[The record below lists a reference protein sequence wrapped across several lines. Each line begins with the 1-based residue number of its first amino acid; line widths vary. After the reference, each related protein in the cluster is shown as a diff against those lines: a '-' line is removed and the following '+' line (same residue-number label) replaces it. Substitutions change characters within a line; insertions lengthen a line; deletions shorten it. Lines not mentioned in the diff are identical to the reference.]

1 MPENLGWVLELHE
14 EQRPTLYRLA
24 LLLGAGDDA
33 GDIVRSATMALHRR
47 GRRLVDPMERIEFLQ
62 EQVVHLA
69 RSLNRPV
76 AVTVPEDDD
85 CADLMRS
92 LAKLPRPMAELLV
105 VSHFLGTFGPELAS
119 VMRMTVRGTNQR
131 LEHSLNELRGL
142 VQADV
147 SVEALSEDL
156 AAGLRTAARPIR
168 VPDDEGLIGALRER
182 VNVPSRGYLRGQ
194 LVVVS
199 AIVAL
204 ALGAA
209 TAAFTRG
216 EPDLPS
222 SPPTTPT
229 GPTTDATAP
238 VAMRAVV
245 KQVPVFYVGR
255 GDSRLYRELRNLPA
269 MSSLARS
276 GVEALLTL
284 APLDPDYTSLW
295 DGSIREVQLSGD
307 ELTVNL
313 SADAFEAI
321 DPVAVEPAIN
331 QIVYTTSEALGNRD
345 LRVKFLSDGAAPPE
359 PFDNAQGF
367 GRTGLQP
374 MPGLWI
380 SSPGNQAQL
389 SAGEVIVTGTA
400 KPDFGAPVVS
410 ISNVETQ
417 EQLAYTV
424 AQTTLTANSDGWL
437 VWSMSA
443 TLPRPG
449 AYEIVAS
456 STSTLDGQTDSSS
469 EDKTINIG

>member
-24 LLLGAGDDA
+24 VMLGAGDEA
-33 GDIVRSATMALHRR
+33 NDIVRSATMALHRR
-47 GRRLVDPMERIEFLQ
+47 RRRLVDPMERIEFLQ
-62 EQVVHLA
+62 EQIVHLT
-69 RSLNRPV
+69 RPLNRPV
-76 AVTVPEDDD
+76 AVSVPDDEF
-85 CADLMRS
+85 AGLMRS
-92 LAKLPRPMAELLV
+92 LSQLPRPMAELLV
-105 VSHFLGTFGPELAS
+105 VSHYLGTFGPELAS

-131 LEHSLNELRGL
+131 LEHSLNELQGL
-142 VQADV
+142 VEPQTP
-147 SVEALSEDL
+147 VEALSEEL
-156 AAGLRTAARPIR
+156 AAGLRAAARQIR
-168 VPDDEGLIGALRER
+168 VPEDEGLIEALQER
-182 VNVPSRGYLRGQ
+182 VNLPTRGYLRGQ

-222 SPPTTPT
+222 APQPTQE
-229 GPTTDATAP
+229 GPATTATAP

-295 DGSIREVQLSGD
+295 DGSIRDVQLSGD

-313 SADAFEAI
+313 SADAFDAI
-321 DPVAVEPAIN
+321 DPVNVEPAIN

-359 PFDNAQGF
+359 PFANPDGF
-367 GRTGLQP
+367 GRTVLRP

-389 SAGEVIVTGTA
+389 SAGEVIVTGTV

-437 VWSMSA
+437 VWSMSV

-456 STSTLDGQTDSSS
+456 STSTAEDETESSS